1 MTDVGTVVAAAL
13 AGVPAGVQ
21 SLGPWAGRRQ
31 LFVRFA
37 GEAETATMYTAAA
50 LARELERQQARSQ
63 FHSIV
68 IGGRDPLGGVPFLLA
83 AFGIA
88 APRIPVMVDTDGQ
101 RPEALAELL
110 PHLALTQ
117 VTVEF
122 AGGDATTERA
132 IESLR
137 VAAAAGCAHA
147 LVLAAREDTPDS
159 QILRVVQEAHAAS
172 AATQVVIHPFQN
184 PDAYNILDRRWA
196 TVLEQAVAM
205 HGDTR
210 LGLRIPPPTGLR

>member
-1 MTDVGTVVAAAL
+1 M
-13 AGVPAGVQ
+13 
-21 SLGPWAGRRQ
+21 
-31 LFVRFA
+31 
-37 GEAETATMYTAAA
+37 
-50 LARELERQQARSQ
+50 
-63 FHSIV
+63 
-68 IGGRDPLGGVPFLLA
+68 
-83 AFGIA
+83 
-88 APRIPVMVDTDGQ
+88 
-101 RPEALAELL
+101 
-110 PHLALTQ
+110 
-117 VTVEF
+117 EF